1 MLVVFAL
8 AQAISATVE
17 VNNDALTFKVNY
29 DKLRDNDRKLSVDQK
44 ITLTN
49 KGTSTE
55 SITLGLQDM
64 ATDYELNVNPTSLQL
79 ASGASQDITVS
90 GKVPTSTDE
99 GTKNIGKLKLTTTL
113 GQSSLL
119 DLKSDVQSM
128 LEIKKIVVYVN
139 EQDLKNINQDDERVR
154 NLEPGDNIE
163 LHFQLENLFD
173 SDYDR
178 GDISGTIGIVLDDSD
193 FKGDVDEEESFDV
206 DAGQKLDSKDDEVV
220 LKFIVP
226 GKVNSGDYVMDI
238 KMNGKDGNKAKYET
252 KWKLNLE
259 VNRKKDDVRIETLTA
274 TPSEVSCFR
283 KVDLVAKVTNFG
295 ENSQKHAGLSLI
307 NSNLGLNLKQD
318 MELQKGTADL
328 NTQTKLVTLDLENKL
343 APGTYPIV
351 ATAFVD
357 YNAYSDKKV
366 VNVVVK
372 ACTAESKN
380 ITIDNNI
387 ANSSEKEKLTSSTS
401 ESNTPIMLSSDKKN
415 TSPAVEENIETVKNS
430 VVVQTIENPYTTKD
444 YLFAGVL
451 VAIILVLAM
460 IVLFVLLLVKPRH

>member
-1 MLVVFAL
+1 
-8 AQAISATVE
+8 
-17 VNNDALTFKVNY
+17 
-29 DKLRDNDRKLSVDQK
+29 
-44 ITLTN
+44 
-49 KGTSTE
+49 
-55 SITLGLQDM
+55 
-64 ATDYELNVNPTSLQL
+64 
-79 ASGASQDITVS
+79 
-90 GKVPTSTDE
+90 
-99 GTKNIGKLKLTTTL
+99 
-113 GQSSLL
+113 
-119 DLKSDVQSM
+119 
-128 LEIKKIVVYVN
+128 
-139 EQDLKNINQDDERVR
+139 
-154 NLEPGDNIE
+154 
-163 LHFQLENLFD
+163 
-173 SDYDR
+173 
-178 GDISGTIGIVLDDSD
+178 
-193 FKGDVDEEESFDV
+193 
-206 DAGQKLDSKDDEVV
+206 
-220 LKFIVP
+220 
-226 GKVNSGDYVMDI
+226 
-238 KMNGKDGNKAKYET
+238 
-252 KWKLNLE
+252 
-259 VNRKKDDVRIETLTA
+259 
-274 TPSEVSCFR
+274 VSCFR